1 MMTKSFKASA
11 LKSAVVLATLAVTLA
26 PSAAFA
32 SSLHVTPSVHA
43 FFGDKVKTI
52 HFNVRNSSGA
62 PIELKA
68 GDQVMT
74 VAAGQTM
81 ELKLP
86 NGTRVINNVKTDKRE
101 AGAVI
106 CEVSSALNDSTVV
119 LN

>member
-1 MMTKSFKASA
+1 MMNKASKSI
-11 LKSAVVLATLAVTLA
+11 LKSAFVLATLAVTLA

-32 SSLHVTPSVHA
+32 SSLHVSPSVHA
-43 FFGDKVKTI
+43 FFGEKVKTI
-52 HFNVRNSSGA
+52 HFNLRNASGA

-74 VAAGQTM
+74 VASGQTM
-81 ELKLP
+81 ELKLAT
-86 NGTRVINNVKTDKRE
+86 GTRVINTVKSDKRE

-106 CEVSSALNDSTVV
+106 CEVSSALSDSTVV

>member
-1 MMTKSFKASA
+1 MMNQASKSI
-11 LKSAVVLATLAVTLA
+11 LKSALTLATLAVVLA

-32 SSLHVTPSVHA
+32 STINVTPSMHA

-52 HFNVRNSSGA
+52 HFNVRNASGA
-62 PIELKA
+62 SIELKA
-68 GDQVMT
+68 GDQTMT

-81 ELKLP
+81 NFKLP
-86 NGTRVINNVKTDKRE
+86 TGTRVINTNKTEKRE

-106 CEVSSALNDSTVV
+106 CEVSSALKDSTVV

>member
-1 MMTKSFKASA
+1 MMMTSSKSI
-11 LKSAVVLATLAVTLA
+11 LKSAFALATLAVTLA

-74 VAAGQTM
+74 IAAGQTM
-81 ELKLP
+81 ELKLA

-101 AGAVI
+101 AGAII